1 MDAAFAV
8 PHTTAPTA
16 PRDQENELHS
26 PTPAAVRDQPP
37 ASPKTQNLQQTQNC
51 RRVPGLRK
59 TGNASMRLGIDFGT
73 SNSAAAVVRDGTL
86 EPIRFGDALQFR
98 TTVYFPG
105 VMQDPADFQPDA
117 GQQHELGQLIDSL
130 ARQARSLGQDREP
143 QALRRDALRVL
154 RRQWMETRMAEPRS
168 SSQLLQNAVYGDAA
182 LEAFF
187 EEHEGNLVQ
196 SPKSMLG
203 YNLHPRAR
211 QTIAGIATHILE
223 HIRLTASAQLGQPVR
238 EALIGRPVE
247 FRSSIGEAG
256 NAQAVSILREAAMAA
271 GFDDVA
277 FLEEPSAAAMH
288 YHASSDQ
295 AHDALIVDIGGGTT
309 DIAHAR
315 VGGAGRPQVHR
326 AWGIARGGT
335 DIDLALSLAAYMP
348 LFGRGITRVPNH
360 HYVEAAMVQDMTRQR
375 DFRQHR
381 YDQVDAPWGPRLQAL
396 QDTGNTARLY
406 REVER
411 AKIALSGQAQ
421 HASALAFIERDL
433 QAETSSA
440 GLGTAAQGYLDQL
453 VDLLQRVRSDIG
465 GDPEAVFLTGGMSR
479 AGYLQQAVATA
490 FPQARQVHGDASF
503 GVVQGLALAAA
514 DPL

>member
-1 MDAAFAV
+1 
-8 PHTTAPTA
+8 
-16 PRDQENELHS
+16 
-26 PTPAAVRDQPP
+26 
-37 ASPKTQNLQQTQNC
+37 
-51 RRVPGLRK
+51 
-59 TGNASMRLGIDFGT
+59 
-73 SNSAAAVVRDGTL
+73 
-86 EPIRFGDALQFR
+86 
-98 TTVYFPG
+98 
-105 VMQDPADFQPDA
+105 
-117 GQQHELGQLIDSL
+117 
-130 ARQARSLGQDREP
+130 
-143 QALRRDALRVL
+143 
-154 RRQWMETRMAEPRS
+154 
-168 SSQLLQNAVYGDAA
+168 
-182 LEAFF
+182 
-187 EEHEGNLVQ
+187 
-196 SPKSMLG
+196 
-203 YNLHPRAR
+203 
-211 QTIAGIATHILE
+211 
-223 HIRLTASAQLGQPVR
+223 
-238 EALIGRPVE
+238 
-247 FRSSIGEAG
+247 
-256 NAQAVSILREAAMAA
+256 
-271 GFDDVA
+271 
-277 FLEEPSAAAMH
+277 
-288 YHASSDQ
+288 
-295 AHDALIVDIGGGTT
+295 
-309 DIAHAR
+309 
-315 VGGAGRPQVHR
+315 VHR

-433 QAETSSA
+433 QAETTSA